1 MNERIKQRALKVAEP
16 MPMGSYPPED
26 CTFLLKDVSDMV
38 VEQTNEEREA
48 AIQSGTHYSEML
60 PVEYVP
66 TDDYVEL
73 FHKILED
80 SASLMAK
87 YVGILSEQIVK
98 KRGQDVVLVSLARA
112 GTPIGVLVKRYIK
125 EKMGIDLPHYSV
137 SIIRGKGFDENA
149 LAYIIDKHQTDN
161 LQFID
166 GWTGKGMI
174 NSVLQDAC
182 DAFNEKYGVAL
193 NPLLGVISDPSKS
206 VGLYAT
212 REDIIIP
219 SSCLN
224 STVSGLM
231 SRSFEREDI
240 IGEYDFHGSKFY
252 KEWMDIDLSNHYIET
267 IAQHYKDVHL
277 TVEDFPT
284 DERILH
290 TGMKEVTAIGEA
302 FGLEDINFIKPG
314 VGETTRV
321 ILRRIPWKILVNDFN
336 NPNLKHL
343 LLLARDRGVDVEEY
357 KDMNY
362 SCCGLIKV
370 LDQ

>member
-1 MNERIKQRALKVAEP
+1 MNSYIAERARHVQEP
-16 MPMGSYPPED
+16 TPMGSYSQED
-26 CTFLLKDVSDMV
+26 CIFLLKDVSDLV
-38 VEQTNEEREA
+38 VEQTNEEREQ

-66 TDDYVEL
+66 KEDYVDL
-73 FHKILED
+73 FHKILD
-80 SASLMAK
+80 DTAKDMAK
-87 YVGILSEQIVK
+87 YVAILSEQILRQ
-98 KRGQDVVLVSLARA
+98 RGENVVLVSLARA

-125 EKMGIDLPHYSV
+125 ERLGIDLPHYSV

-149 LAYIIDKHQTDN
+149 LAYIIDKHQSDN
-161 LQFID
+161 LQFLD

-182 DAFNEKYGVAL
+182 DDFNARYKVNL
-193 NPLLGVISDPSKS
+193 DPLLGVISDPSQS

-240 IGEYDFHGSKFY
+240 IGEFDFHGSKFY
-252 KEWMDIDLSNHYIET
+252 KEWADIDLSNYYIDS
-267 IAQHYKDVHL
+267 IAQHFKDVAL
-277 TVEDFPT
+277 VETDFPT
-284 DERILH
+284 DNRILH
-290 TGMKEVTAIGEA
+290 TGMKEVLAIGEA
-302 FGLEDINFIKPG
+302 FGLEDVNFIKPG

-343 LLLARDRGVDVEEY
+343 LLLAKDRGVEVEEY
-357 KDMNY
+357 KEMNY